1 MVQPTPALWAALPP
15 VARTAVWMV
24 LCGIFF
30 SLMSMLI
37 RIGSAELPATTMIVA
52 RNVLAFL
59 CLTPI
64 LFRNGIQVVRAPR
77 PFFLVWL
84 GVIQVA
90 SNIGWFVA
98 LKVVPISD
106 ATAISFLTPVITPVL
121 AIFFLGETSRPAR
134 FIALAVGFLGALII
148 LRPGFQQI
156 SPEMLMLL
164 GSAAIYAAFTL
175 IIRSASRDHSSET
188 IVFYTLIASQPLAVL
203 LAIPE
208 LAWPSAWGWGMLFGI
223 GVAAGFGQ
231 ITATLGYSSGE
242 ISLVMPFDFLRLPIA
257 AAISVAMVG
266 EAPDLWTWV
275 GGAVIFAAAWFVV
288 RQETRQV
295 SNKGEAA

>member
-1 MVQPTPALWAALPP
+1 VAQSTPALWAALPP
-15 VARTAVWMV
+15 VARTGIWMV
-24 LCGIFF
+24 LCGFLF
-30 SLMSMLI
+30 SMMSMLI

-52 RNVLAFL
+52 RNVLAFV
-59 CLTPI
+59 CVAPI
-64 LFRNGIQVVRAPR
+64 LFRNGVQVVRAPR

-84 GVIQVA
+84 GVLQVT

-98 LKVVPISD
+98 LKVVPIPD

-121 AIFFLGETSRPAR
+121 AIFFLGEPSRPAR
-134 FIALAVGFLGALII
+134 FVALFVGFIGALII

-164 GSAAIYAAFTL
+164 GSSALYAVFTM

-203 LAIPE
+203 LALPD
-208 LAWPSAWGWGMLFGI
+208 LAWPSTWGWGVLLGI
-223 GVAAGFGQ
+223 GLAAGLAQ
-231 ITATLGYSSGE
+231 LTSTLAYSSGE

-257 AAISVAMVG
+257 AGISVAVVG
-266 EAPDLWTWV
+266 EAPDLWTWA

-288 RQETRQV
+288 HQETRH
-295 SNKGEAA
+295 KGVTG